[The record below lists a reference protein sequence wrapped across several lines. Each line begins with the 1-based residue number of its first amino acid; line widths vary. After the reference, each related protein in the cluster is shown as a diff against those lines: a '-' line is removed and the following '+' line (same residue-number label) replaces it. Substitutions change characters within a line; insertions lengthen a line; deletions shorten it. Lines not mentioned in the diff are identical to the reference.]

1 MMPRMIIL
9 GRGGSVDAD
18 RVVAIAPF
26 KSKPI
31 KRLLDAVDSGKV
43 LNLTYGYPRQSVILL
58 ENGFVVVTSRTVEE
72 LVRAFHDGSKE
83 ELTDGKQP
91 PWW

>member
-1 MMPRMIIL
+1 MPRMIIL

-18 RVVAIAPF
+18 RVVAIASF

-31 KRLLDAVDSGKV
+31 KRLLDAAGSGKV

-58 ENGFVVVTSRTVEE
+58 DNGFIVVTSRTVDE

-83 ELTDGKQP
+83 ELADGSQP

>member
-1 MMPRMIIL
+1 MPRMIIL
-9 GRGGSVDAD
+9 GRGGAVDAD

-31 KRLLDAVDSGKV
+31 KRLLDAAGSGMV
-43 LNLTYGYPRQSVILL
+43 LNMTYGYSCHSVILL
-58 ENGFVVVTSRTVEE
+58 DNGYLVINSRTMEE
-72 LVRAFHDGSKE
+72 LARVFHDGSKE
-83 ELTDGKQP
+83 ELNNGSQP